1 MESIPEIREK
11 KSLLERRNRLDSCEP
26 LKASEDSSGYDEN
39 STLSR
44 TAKENKDSPTVES
57 PGSLTNNNADYS
69 ETAVWLNSNDT
80 TRTSLDIDKGWMDQ
94 IEASDELKRSMA
106 AASTK
111 RYSSVKNTYLQIP
124 TQYDRY
130 DCNHHLN
137 VINILKFCNI

>member
-1 MESIPEIREK
+1 M
-11 KSLLERRNRLDSCEP
+11 DSCEP
-26 LKASEDSSGYDEN
+26 LKSSEDSSGYDEN

-44 TAKENKDSPTVES
+44 TEKEDKDSPTVES
-57 PGSLTNNNADYS
+57 PSSLTNNNADYS
-69 ETAVWLNSNDT
+69 EAAVWLNSNDT

-137 VINILKFCNI
+137 FIYI

>member
-26 LKASEDSSGYDEN
+26 LKSSEDSSGYDEN

-44 TAKENKDSPTVES
+44 AGKEDKDSPTVES
-57 PGSLTNNNADYS
+57 PGSLTNNNADFS

-80 TRTSLDIDKGWMDQ
+80 TRTSVDIDKGWMEQ

-124 TQYDRY
+124 THYDRY
-130 DCNHHLN
+130 RSSVKYDYFYL
-137 VINILKFCNI
+137 INLSK